1 MAAAD
6 RRMAARRSSPCK
18 LLIIVLHAN
27 REHRRD
33 AYATIGSAT
42 CLTPGPPTVHVVR
55 HSTQLLS
62 RTLSLVDFFGFLL
75 ADRPGDTS
83 RSALKSVLEMSKLQ
97 GTKCLGQRHPKERS
111 RRVRCDSC
119 RRAHRFDDWS
129 DEISLA
135 SRVLEFLSSSTPI
148 SLLLQRPLTSLC
160 GGDLPQGFGTAT
172 VTPRRLYPSVGA
184 LAPLRKVSSRF
195 QNPAQNISVT
205 RPHIDRE
212 PRAQL
217 YQAVP

>member
-1 MAAAD
+1 MAP
-6 RRMAARRSSPCK
+6 RRSSPCK

-62 RTLSLVDFFGFLL
+62 RTLSLVDFFGFLF

-97 GTKCLGQRHPKERS
+97 GTKCLGQRHPKEPS

-119 RRAHRFDDWS
+119 RCRTSSDTTFQEEYLAFLKKHGAHFDEKYLWD
-129 DEISLA
+129 
-135 SRVLEFLSSSTPI
+135 
-148 SLLLQRPLTSLC
+148 
-160 GGDLPQGFGTAT
+160 
-172 VTPRRLYPSVGA
+172 
-184 LAPLRKVSSRF
+184 
-195 QNPAQNISVT
+195 
-205 RPHIDRE
+205 
-212 PRAQL
+212 
-217 YQAVP
+217 

>member
-33 AYATIGSAT
+33 AYATLGSAT

-62 RTLSLVDFFGFLL
+62 RTLSLVDFFGFLF

-97 GTKCLGQRHPKERS
+97 GTKCLGQRHPKEPS

-119 RRAHRFDDWS
+119 RRAHRLDDWR
-129 DEISLA
+129 DGISNSKTENIYVVWFLTYDTILSMA
-135 SRVLEFLSSSTPI
+135 NTFSCLNIHCVFSTKERV
-148 SLLLQRPLTSLC
+148 
-160 GGDLPQGFGTAT
+160 
-172 VTPRRLYPSVGA
+172 
-184 LAPLRKVSSRF
+184 
-195 QNPAQNISVT
+195 
-205 RPHIDRE
+205 
-212 PRAQL
+212 
-217 YQAVP
+217 